1 MFQGDSQLKVF
12 GPSSVLCLIHMV
24 HQSRSKLAVFRLTHL
39 GHQYG
44 FQHDCCAILLWSSFC
59 IIFVTFENI
68 VNNSTVLVLVA
79 EHRKMR
85 KIVSATDKVII
96 VCVCTQKSTGWI
108 QPWRVSSLLVMATTP
123 RLVASKFKVQLR
135 C

>member
-1 MFQGDSQLKVF
+1 MLHNLTFSTCSCFNVTKFF
-12 GPSSVLCLIHMV
+12 GLGLGPNWQFFL
-24 HQSRSKLAVFRLTHL
+24 LTHL

-44 FQHDCCAILLWSSFC
+44 FQHDCCTILLWSSFC

-79 EHRKMR
+79 ERRKMC

-96 VCVCTQKSTGWI
+96 VCVCTQKSTGCI
-108 QPWRVSSLLVMATTP
+108 QPWRVSSLLVMAATP